1 MSKFNKVVDL
11 QVCYQSVSLHAL
23 SYNALQQLT
32 TLVNYTMEPP
42 VYSPQGH
49 NHYEAIEAETPT
61 LPYGTDYKLKMV
73 TLNGEEIAAFNV
85 DGEDLLCFPQVYEY
99 FLKDLVSGMHTVY
112 TKLKRMNIQ
121 GRNCNVEQVRMMRS
135 VGAIG
140 QVVNRCKLISR
151 EDFNRLYEDCLLYR

>member
-1 MSKFNKVVDL
+1 M
-11 QVCYQSVSLHAL
+11 
-23 SYNALQQLT
+23 
-32 TLVNYTMEPP
+32 
-42 VYSPQGH
+42 YSPQGH
-49 NHYEAIEAETPT
+49 YETMEVETPT
-61 LPYGTDYKLKMV
+61 LPFGTDYKLKMV
-73 TLNGEEIAAFNV
+73 TLNGEEIAAFKV

>member
-1 MSKFNKVVDL
+1 MDSPTVYPTTPHEFKFNYLEPD
-11 QVCYQSVSLHAL
+11 SIAL
-23 SYNALQQLT
+23 PLGK
-32 TLVNYTMEPP
+32 E
-42 VYSPQGH
+42 
-49 NHYEAIEAETPT
+49 
-61 LPYGTDYKLKMV
+61 YKLKMV
-73 TLNGEEIAAFNV
+73 NMNGIDIAAFSV

-140 QVVNRCKLISR
+140 QVVNRCKLISQ
-151 EDFNRLYEDCLLYR
+151 EDFNKIYEDCLLFR